1 MDKEGKKTE
10 RSNTRE
16 QSEFGEAADNVMKV
30 MSNYLKPVAKKT
42 IDQRSVQ
49 D

>member
-1 MDKEGKKTE
+1 MDKEGMKTE

-16 QSEFGEAADNVMKV
+16 QSVFGDAADKVIKV
-30 MSNYLKPVAKKT
+30 MSNYLKPVAQKT